1 MPHPPTHLRAGE
13 AHGGSGLGD
22 DPGPRRRAQTRGAWG
37 EDNGK
42 AFTATLPPATNPYRP
57 PWAASV
63 QGRHRGGLR
72 GGGRGGPVPG
82 LRGGGLRLLRLLR
95 GGGGGQVGGRPAAR
109 PDALGGDGGVA
120 LGAVVRR
127 ALRLARVRE
136 RLLPLLRG
144 RVTVVGL
151 APGGRKVLQLGDVAL
166 RAEEGV
172 EGGER
177 GSAGVGAHTAGS
189 PGKAAGLTF
198 SRASLSISSA
208 SRPSATAAARTAA
221 SPGGGGVSGRN
232 LTYRAQWGNRSIQS
246 RTL

>member
-13 AHGGSGLGD
+13 AHGGGGLAD
-22 DPGPRRRAQTRGAWG
+22 DHEGRHRPEARGATTRRSRSLSSPSTSY
-37 EDNGK
+37 K
-42 AFTATLPPATNPYRP
+42 PLPTGRLGL
-57 PWAASV
+57 V

-82 LRGGGLRLLRLLR
+82 LRGGGLRLLRLLH

-144 RVTVVGL
+144 RVAVVGL
-151 APGGRKVLQLGDVAL
+151 APGGREVLQLGDVAL

>member
-37 EDNGK
+37 EDK

-57 PWAASV
+57 PRAASV

-95 GGGGGQVGGRPAAR
+95 GGGGQVGGRPAAR

-120 LGAVVRR
+120 LGAVGRR

-144 RVTVVGL
+144 RVAVVGL
-151 APGGRKVLQLGDVAL
+151 APGGREVLQLGDVAL

-172 EGGER
+172 EGGGNGGQR
-177 GSAGVGAHTAGS
+177 GSGPTPPGALEKRRASPS
-189 PGKAAGLTF
+189 PG
-198 SRASLSISSA
+198 
-208 SRPSATAAARTAA
+208 P
-221 SPGGGGVSGRN
+221 P
-232 LTYRAQWGNRSIQS
+232 
-246 RTL
+246 